1 MGVILKS
8 AGISSEKAY
17 ILGFQGGAQ
26 GNGMWVDQ
34 GMGGGEDVVHTDL
47 KDGIWLVV
55 KHAGIDNDEPAH
67 SFVFCPS
74 LQPQSGRPD
83 FSCSS
88 CSTTATPGPIILQKG
103 ITDADHRAFFV
114 HGILAGEKKQQ
125 RAVRSLQPFS
135 LPLPLAIAGNSLET
149 WI

>member
-1 MGVILKS
+1 
-8 AGISSEKAY
+8 
-17 ILGFQGGAQ
+17 
-26 GNGMWVDQ
+26 
-34 GMGGGEDVVHTDL
+34 MGGGEDVVHTDL

-135 LPLPLAIAGNSLET
+135 LPLPLAIAGNSLCHRVKYVNILGHGFYKLFTVTGVFNGLLNRVEG
-149 WI
+149 ILSG